1 MCWSQCVDV
10 LMDPLYEPLLYLMP
24 RFDRS
29 EVCFAL
35 NGYWVTADMGVLSS
49 TEVPSAVCVV
59 LLVLQ

>member
-1 MCWSQCVDV
+1 
-10 LMDPLYEPLLYLMP
+10 MDPLYEPLLYLMP